1 MSWLNVFTNCAIKMA
16 KYSFVTHSKY
26 IMSNPQCTQHF
37 QFKIFVIWFGR
48 GLKGVRL
55 DFDGKRLEVGL
66 MDKVTEKCCP
76 VAPDLQ
82 FYDSYIRLR
91 PSITNGPLSKEFISI
106 LLLERGSNG
115 CSDRKVLPTSPR
127 LSVLR
132 FLNDYDKG
140 FVVHT
145 CPGVQLRFWPRSL
158 GKDFSKSA

>member
-1 MSWLNVFTNCAIKMA
+1 M
-16 KYSFVTHSKY
+16 
-26 IMSNPQCTQHF
+26 
-37 QFKIFVIWFGR
+37 IWFGR
-48 GLKGVRL
+48 SSKGVRL

-91 PSITNGPLSKEFISI
+91 PSITNGPLSKGFISI

-132 FLNDYDKG
+132 FLNDYDKD

-145 CPGVQLRFWPRSL
+145 CPMVPGQV
-158 GKDFSKSA
+158 GKYDKQTSKLHFEIVLDILQILSYPQNITF